1 MLYKPQYCALCITNI
16 NTERRIQYVT
26 KLYVFRSSV
35 IILKVQ
41 ILKGDYNKNHS
52 YKENIKVFVNVTIF
66 HSTTRWS
73 CNFINNVTT
82 TDTSIDKKSCMSIKQ
97 NYNKFLIY
105 FYVHIVLL

>member
-1 MLYKPQYCALCITNI
+1 MFFAVLLQ
-16 NTERRIQYVT
+16 
-26 KLYVFRSSV
+26 
-35 IILKVQ
+35 ILKVQ
-41 ILKGDYNKNHS
+41 IFERDYNKNHS